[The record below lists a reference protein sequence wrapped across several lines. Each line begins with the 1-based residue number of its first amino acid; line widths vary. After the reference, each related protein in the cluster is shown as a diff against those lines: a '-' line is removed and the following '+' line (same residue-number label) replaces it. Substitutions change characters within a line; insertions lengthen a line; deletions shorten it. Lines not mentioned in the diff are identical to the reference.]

1 MAQTVATK
9 GTRAPKAVQQETAKA
24 LTKAQETALAK
35 LVESANASI
44 TGAIS
49 AERELANVVTQLAD
63 FKVFAA
69 RSLAR
74 LSAHPAVVAT
84 RGTKAGQ
91 PALTKMATLVG
102 RPATTLET
110 YWKSAQALIGKG
122 WQNRTGAPN
131 DAERALVM
139 ASFKS
144 ESARVASYA
153 PKTAGK
159 PGAKGKGGKPVV
171 KSTAATF
178 DSIGGQ
184 LDGALETVTKYVATM
199 GFTKDEANELASK
212 LDAILDAIESAV
224 TK

>member
-1 MAQTVATK
+1 MAQTTATK
-9 GTRAPKAVQQETAKA
+9 APKAVQQETTKA

-44 TGAIS
+44 TGAIT
-49 AERELANVVTQLAD
+49 AEKTLADVVVQLAD
-63 FKVFAA
+63 FKVYAA

-144 ESARVASYA
+144 ESARVASYSPKAA
-153 PKTAGK
+153 P
-159 PGAKGKGGKPVV
+159 KGKGGKP
-171 KSTAATF
+171 AAKGT
-178 DSIGGQ
+178 SVTVESLNGMAAG
-184 LDGALETVTKYVATM
+184 LLESVDK
-199 GFTKDEANELASK
+199 FTKDNGFTVEQADALISA
-212 LDAILDAIESAV
+212 LDAIHDAIESAT